1 METHMTNNTIN
12 HCGIEITVDYP
23 ATLADNG
30 ISYVAS
36 GRDNQ
41 GNRYDII
48 WDCTD
53 AWLAA
58 QEAYKTALDA
68 NVDLDIATERFLDNE
83 SNACDW
89 DVYTVSLS

>member
-1 METHMTNNTIN
+1 MTKNTIIN
-12 HCGIEITVDYP
+12 HNGIDITVDYP
-23 ATLADNG
+23 ATLADNRV
-30 ISYVAS
+30 SYVTS
-36 GRDNQ
+36 GRDDQ

-58 QEAYKTALDA
+58 QSAYKASYDA
-68 NVDLDIATERFLDNE
+68 NVDLDIATERFLEDE

-89 DVYTVSLS
+89 YVYTVRQVG

>member
-1 METHMTNNTIN
+1 MTNNTIN
-12 HCGIEITVDYP
+12 HNGTIITLDNDVY
-23 ATLADNG
+23 LADNG
-30 ISYVAS
+30 VSYDTYGS
-36 GRDNQ
+36 DNE
-41 GNRYDII
+41 GNSYLIT

-53 AWLAA
+53 EWLAA